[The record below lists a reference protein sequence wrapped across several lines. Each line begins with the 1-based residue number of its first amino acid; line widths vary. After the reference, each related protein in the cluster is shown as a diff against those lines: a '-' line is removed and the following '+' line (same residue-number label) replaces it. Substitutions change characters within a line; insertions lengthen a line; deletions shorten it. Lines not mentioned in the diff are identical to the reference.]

1 MVSNADTTGGSNR
14 PRRTLKKKTTTV
26 VDAATAAGA
35 EEIIVRN
42 GEAAVAAKWPV
53 LWRGRVPESE
63 ITLFLRQLIML
74 LEAGT
79 TILKSLKTLA
89 QRGSNPQA
97 RALIADIA
105 QYLESGNALW
115 QCFDRLPRYFDDVFV
130 NLIKA
135 SEASGNLVPV
145 LKRLVDYRAEREMLR
160 KRVRGAMLY
169 PLILVVACIAVMLI
183 ITRFVVP
190 EFEEMFRQQNIS
202 VPTGTQWFLWGA
214 NGFSQWWWTPVIV
227 IIALWIVYKY
237 WFVRNESRR
246 LLADRMKIKIPVIG
260 KIIHK
265 NAMVELSRTMS
276 MLLRSGLSMMATLN
290 LTRRAI
296 HNRAVSESLQAV
308 RDSIEQ
314 GGGMEEPLRANAGV
328 IPPVVTDML
337 VTGEESG
344 RVDAIA
350 EQIANIYEEEV
361 RIAVNSMAEVLQ
373 PIFTVIIGGA
383 VAALFISLF
392 YPIVSM
398 VQQISSGTGS

>member
-26 VDAATAAGA
+26 VDAAAATGA

-42 GEAAVAAKWPV
+42 GEAAAASKWPV

-89 QRGSNPQA
+89 QRGSNPQT

-105 QYLESGNALW
+105 QYLEGGNALW

-190 EFEEMFRQQNIS
+190 EFEEMFRQQNITI
-202 VPTGTQWFLWGA
+202 PAGTQWFLWCA

-227 IIALWIVYKY
+227 IIALWLIYKY

-246 LLADRMKIKIPVIG
+246 LLADRIKIKIPIMG

-296 HNRAVSESLQAV
+296 HNRAVSESLQSV

-314 GGGMEEPLRANAGV
+314 GGGMEEPLRANADV

-350 EQIANIYEEEV
+350 EQIADIYEEEV

>member
-1 MVSNADTTGGSNR
+1 MAGTSDNAGGMNR
-14 PRRTLKKKTTTV
+14 SRRTLKKKTTTV
-26 VDAATAAGA
+26 VDAAAAA
-35 EEIIVRN
+35 EPEEIVLRS
-42 GEAAVAAKWPV
+42 GVWESAAKWQV
-53 LWRGRVPESE
+53 LRRGRVPEAE

-89 QRGSNPQA
+89 QRGSNPQT
-97 RALIADIA
+97 RALVADIA
-105 QYLESGNALW
+105 QYLEGGNALW

-135 SEASGNLVPV
+135 SEASGNLIPV
-145 LKRLVDYRAEREMLR
+145 LKRLVEYRAEREMLR

-169 PLILVVACIAVMLI
+169 PVILVFACIGVMLI

-190 EFEEMFRQQNIS
+190 EFEAMFKQQNIEI
-202 VPTGTQWFLWGA
+202 PAGTQWFLWCA
-214 NGFSQWWWTPVIV
+214 NGFSQWWWTPLVAL
-227 IIALWIVYKY
+227 IALWVAYKY
-237 WFVRNESRR
+237 WFVRSEPRR
-246 LLADRMKIKIPVIG
+246 LLADRIKLRIPIIG
-260 KIIHK
+260 KILHK
-265 NAMVELSRTMS
+265 NALVELSRTMA
-276 MLLRSGLSMMATLN
+276 MLLRSGLSMMSTLN

-296 HNRAVSESLQAV
+296 HNRAVAESLQAV

-314 GGGMEEPLRANAGV
+314 GGGMEEPLRASAEV

-350 EQIANIYEEEV
+350 EQIADIYEEEV
-361 RIAVNSMAEVLQ
+361 RIAVNSLAEVLQ

-398 VQQISSGTGS
+398 VQQISSSSGN